1 MYSLEVL
8 FEQARSMPSS
18 IYTKTKK
25 CESVMSTGAKINK
38 FSDSG
43 KDDNTD
49 AFDSGTKYIAMDVQ
63 NADVFVTFDTSA
75 PTTSNGHKLFAGRSY
90 TFSTDAAV
98 KAKFIQAGGTSAIIH
113 ASQFTN

>member
-1 MYSLEVL
+1 MANSFITNLYPK
-8 FEQARSMPSS
+8 PSGS
-18 IYTKTKK
+18 ANDHRLT
-25 CESVMSTGAKINK
+25 VDSTVGGVQ